1 MKKFTFIHPCCY
13 SLPACIIFLFL
24 LSCFNGYG
32 QPTNISGTVNSYA
45 FVTDVDTA
53 NNSLIMENA
62 GAASAFTLN
71 DLVLIYQTQGAAINQ
86 TNTASFGTITGLRGA
101 GSFELARVCAVTG
114 AEIVMESKLTQTYY
128 DSTASKFRIQLVK
141 VASYTDARI
150 TGTLTA
156 DPWNGKTGGIIALS
170 VIDSLYID
178 GTIDASEIG
187 FRGGEQIWNTGS
199 SCNFFT
205 DATDYFYSTAIAA
218 ELAGAKK
225 GEGIATYVAGREYGR
240 GSQANGGGGGNEH
253 NAGGGGGSNFGAGG
267 IGGQRDAPG
276 FFDCSGEW
284 PGFGGKAL
292 SGFGY
297 SLANQKAFLGGGG
310 GAGSDNNNQSG
321 SGGNGGGLVII
332 LANVITGTG
341 SIEVHGGTVT
351 DFGSDGNGG
360 GGAGGSILLNANIV
374 DGAALTMSAVGGDGG
389 DTKIN
394 CEGPGGGGAGGVIW
408 SSTPL
413 GGALT
418 NVASGTPGVA
428 EACGNDP
435 QGAASGAAGQ
445 VITSGLAPPIGI
457 DPFPCVLST
466 TILLRGTLHQEY
478 PFLHWQT
485 GASGLSSWQI
495 ESADQDIWQIV
506 GTANHVEHT
515 FQLNNK
521 LLHKTRFRIRAI
533 FSDGRTELSNEVEL
547 TPGEITALSLKTSYQ
562 SQSELLLSVSGLQP
576 GTTATLTLMEMTGRI
591 IKKETFV
598 TDSGFFSYT
607 PEVSQAATGW
617 YIAKVNQLGKVSA
630 TRFLLRD

>member
-1 MKKFTFIHPCCY
+1 MKNFTSIHPCCF
-13 SLPACIIFLFL
+13 SLTACLPFLVLISTLKGF
-24 LSCFNGYG
+24 S

-53 NNSLIMENA
+53 NNSLIMESP

-71 DLVLIYQTQGAAINQ
+71 DLVLIYQTQGAAMNQ
-86 TNTASFGTITGLRGA
+86 TNTASFGTITDVRGA
-101 GSFELARVCAVTG
+101 GSFEFARVCAVTG

-128 DSTASKFRIQLVK
+128 DSTAAKFRIQLVK

-156 DPWNGKTGGIIALS
+156 DPWNGKTGGVIALS

-199 SCNFFT
+199 NCNFFT
-205 DATDYFYSTAIAA
+205 DATAYFYPTAIAA

-225 GEGIATYVAGREYGR
+225 GEGIAAYVAGREYGR

-253 NAGGGGGSNFGAGG
+253 NAGGGGGSNYGAGG
-267 IGGQRDAPG
+267 IGGERDAPG

-297 SLANQKAFLGGGG
+297 SLANQRAFFGGGG

-341 SIEVHGGTVT
+341 SIEANGGTVT

-360 GGAGGSILLNANIV
+360 GGGAGSILLNANIV
-374 DGAALTMSAVGGDGG
+374 DGATLTINANGGDGG

-413 GGALT
+413 GGAAT
-418 NVASGTPGVA
+418 NVASGTAGVA
-428 EACGNDP
+428 QACANDP
-435 QGAASGAAGQ
+435 QGATSGSIGQ
-445 VITSGLAPPIGI
+445 VITSGLAPPLGI
-457 DPFPCVLST
+457 DPFPCVLSNS
-466 TILLRGTLHQEY
+466 IQLRGAVQQEY
-478 PFLHWQT
+478 PFLFWQS
-485 GASGLSSWQI
+485 GASDVSNWQVESSI
-495 ESADQDIWQIV
+495 QDIWQIV
-506 GTANHVEHT
+506 GSASGRSQT
-515 FQLNNK
+515 FQVPDRLQQR
-521 LLHKTRFRIRAI
+521 TRFRVRAI
-533 FSDGRTELSNEVEL
+533 YPDGRTELSNEVEL
-547 TPGEITALSLKTSYQ
+547 APGEESAFSVESSYR
-562 SQSELLLSVSGLQP
+562 SESEVVLYASGLIP
-576 GTTATLTLMEMTGRI
+576 RTTTKIEVVDLTGRVI
-591 IKKETFV
+591 SSEQFMTETTIF
-598 TDSGFFSYT
+598 TYSIPTSKF
-607 PEVSQAATGW
+607 ATGW
-617 YIAKVNQLGKVSA
+617 YIAKVSQLGKVSVA
-630 TRFLLRD
+630 RFLIRD